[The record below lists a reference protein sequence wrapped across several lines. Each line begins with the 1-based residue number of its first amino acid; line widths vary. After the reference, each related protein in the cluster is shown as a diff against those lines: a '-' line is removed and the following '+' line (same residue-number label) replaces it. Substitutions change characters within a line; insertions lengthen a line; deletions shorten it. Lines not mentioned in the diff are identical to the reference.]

1 MTEVKGTLNDV
12 DWYLV
17 TKYLQNNVIKEEMQI
32 LKKHKKE
39 LHKCNK
45 NTLKQHKKR
54 LKNLTTNTY

>member
-17 TKYLQNNVIKEEMQI
+17 TNYSQNNVIKEEMQI

-45 NTLKQHKKR
+45 NTLK
-54 LKNLTTNTY
+54 